1 MGLFRK
7 FVNNTRKPEG
17 LLGSIM
23 IWGMNV
29 GHARMAKWGMNHFPQ
44 MDPKTILDIGC
55 GGGRNASEL
64 LKKYQNATLTAID
77 YSPLSVA
84 KTKAYNRKLMEQKR
98 CIVQEA
104 NVVSLPFENGAFDLA
119 TAFETI
125 YFWTDLPRCFIEI
138 RRILKNG
145 GYFCIVSESDGT
157 DIEGQKYE
165 KIIEGMK
172 NYTVPQIMDTLYATG
187 FGSVRSFHHETKPWI
202 IVIAEK

>member
-44 MDPKTILDIGC
+44 MDPKKILDIGC
-55 GGGRNASEL
+55 GGGRNAIEL
-64 LKKYQNATLTAID
+64 LKKYQNAILTAVD

-84 KTKAYNRKLMEQKR
+84 KTKAYNRKLVEQKR

-104 NVVSLPFENGAFDLA
+104 NVVSLPFENAAFDLA

-125 YFWTDLPRCFIEI
+125 YFWPDLLICFTEV

-145 GYFCIVSESDGT
+145 GHFCIISESDGT
-157 DIEGQKYE
+157 DAESIKYE
-165 KIIEGMK
+165 KIIDGMK
-172 NYTVPQIMDTLYATG
+172 NYTVPQITDVLYAAG
-187 FGSVRSFHHETKPWI
+187 FVSVQSFHHETKPWI
-202 IVIAEK
+202 TVVAEK

>member
-23 IWGMNV
+23 IWGMN
-29 GHARMAKWGMNHFPQ
+29 HFPQ
-44 MDPKTILDIGC
+44 MDPKTIIDIGC

-84 KTKAYNRKLMEQKR
+84 KTKAYNRRLMEQKR

-125 YFWTDLPRCFIEI
+125 CWLVQVNGCIALQGIGNRAGKKIPSLPRIVFI
-138 RRILKNG
+138 L
-145 GYFCIVSESDGT
+145 FPVST
-157 DIEGQKYE
+157 I
-165 KIIEGMK
+165 
-172 NYTVPQIMDTLYATG
+172 
-187 FGSVRSFHHETKPWI
+187 
-202 IVIAEK
+202 